1 MQCDKQLN
9 MCTINHCTVMTFEC
23 IECTM
28 LPYLLLFN
36 GGTWNQMG
44 KKFSG
49 SWKAVYCHNDT
60 IFVTSIGVARGWEEI
75 LLKKGQSEVRL
86 SFQQKLFVNELLFN
100 STNEMNPNVLR
111 YNMLGMVF

>member
-1 MQCDKQLN
+1 
-9 MCTINHCTVMTFEC
+9 
-23 IECTM
+23 
-28 LPYLLLFN
+28 
-36 GGTWNQMG
+36 MG

-86 SFQQKLFVNELLFN
+86 SFQQKLVVNEF
-100 STNEMNPNVLR
+100 
-111 YNMLGMVF
+111 

>member
-1 MQCDKQLN
+1 
-9 MCTINHCTVMTFEC
+9 MTFEC

-86 SFQQKLFVNELLFN
+86 SFQQKLFVNEF
-100 STNEMNPNVLR
+100 
-111 YNMLGMVF
+111 